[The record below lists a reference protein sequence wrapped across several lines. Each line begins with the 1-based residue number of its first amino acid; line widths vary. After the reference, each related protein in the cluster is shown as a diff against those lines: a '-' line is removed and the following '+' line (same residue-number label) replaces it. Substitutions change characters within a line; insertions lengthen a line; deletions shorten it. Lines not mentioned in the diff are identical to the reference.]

1 MQSGSLGCSLSA
13 CLSTPC
19 SEEGGGGRCGGEG
32 SIGGSGGTAG
42 GSGGEGATYVQDVLY
57 SREMTVCVIEGH
69 SLQSKK
75 RAMR

>member
-19 SEEGGGGRCGGEG
+19 SEEGGGGRCGGDG
-32 SIGGSGGTAG
+32 SIGGSGGAAG
-42 GSGGEGATYVQDVLY
+42 GTGGEGFTYVHDVVY
-57 SREMTVCVIEGH
+57 SLEIAACVMEGH

-75 RAMR
+75 RTVR